1 MPEMQ
6 KAPLVVIGFNG
17 NALDALETLQSSFEI
32 VAWLDD
38 NPALHGRRVENAP
51 ILPMSDI
58 AAFPDA
64 QVVCMIGS
72 ERSYPHRHDI
82 VARLG
87 LPDTRFATI
96 VDPAARVSR
105 LCLLG
110 HGAVVFPGVVITSN
124 AVIGN
129 HVMLLPQTVV
139 HHDAVVGDY
148 SLLGSGVVV
157 AGSVKVGRA
166 CYIGS
171 GSTIRNGLA
180 IGDGS
185 LVGMAANVLRDVAP
199 GSVVAGN
206 PARLLRR
213 V

>member
-1 MPEMQ
+1 MRKP
-6 KAPLVVIGFNG
+6 PLVVIGFNG
-17 NALDALETLQSSFEI
+17 NALDALETLQSVFEI

-38 NPALHGRRVENAP
+38 SPALHGRIVEDAP
-51 ILPMSDI
+51 ILPISELER
-58 AAFPDA
+58 FPDA
-64 QVVCMIGS
+64 LAVCMIGS
-72 ERSYPHRHDI
+72 EHSYMRREDI

-87 LPDTRFATI
+87 LPVSRFATI
-96 VDPAARVSR
+96 IDPAARVSR
-105 LCLLG
+105 LCRLG
-110 HGAVVFPGVVITSN
+110 QGVVVFPGVVITSN

-129 HVMLLPQTVV
+129 HVMILPQTVV
-139 HHDAVVGDY
+139 HHDATVGDY
-148 SLLGSGVVV
+148 TLIGSSVVI
-157 AGSVKVGRA
+157 AGSVKVGTG

-171 GSTIRNGLA
+171 GSTLKNGLE

-185 LVGMAANVLRDVAP
+185 LIGMSANVLHNVPP